1 MAFKRS
7 STQSS
12 VPDSPEKILLDLPRR
27 TIPGVLLHQG
37 EILRSYA
44 TRAVKAP
51 DVALELPTGSGKT
64 LVGLLIAEWRRRKS
78 DERVLY
84 LCPTRQLVNQ
94 VVEQANDLYGLD
106 VRGFTGSAKNYDP
119 QAKTDYRTA
128 AKVAVTTYSSLFN
141 TNPFFNEPDVVIVDD
156 AHAAENYVA
165 QLWTLR
171 VERFEERH
179 ATLHAAL
186 AAVLRP
192 LLDRSDFTRLT
203 GVWESPADRA
213 WVDKIATPDLLSI
226 KDELTAT
233 LDAHADGRDLRFRW
247 QVLRDHLDACQLY
260 VSSSEI
266 LIRPLIPPT
275 WVHAPFS
282 GARQRIFM
290 SATLGVGGDLERL
303 TGRRDIL
310 RLPVPD
316 GWDRQGIGRRFF
328 MFPEL
333 SLVDAEV
340 TTLKRDMMRRA
351 GRSVVLVPSD
361 KGSELVVADV
371 EQHLGFE
378 VFDAEAIEASKKPF
392 VGEPEAVAVMA
403 NRYDGIDFPG
413 DDCRLLY
420 VEGLPRAT
428 NLQERFIM
436 SRMGAAVLLNERVQ
450 TRVLQAIGRCTRAL
464 ADYSAVVVTGEEVTD
479 YLVDRRKWV
488 YLHPEL
494 QAELGFGVEQSR
506 DQTAE
511 DFMENLDTF
520 LRQRENKDWEEINGE
535 IIAKRAAATRQA
547 FPAMDDLGAVVQHEI
562 DFQAQLWRRDHE
574 AALGAAERVLGG
586 LKASELRGYRA
597 LWHYLA
603 GSAAQAGAAN
613 GTPALAA
620 KARAHFAQAKKAAV
634 GVRWLVGLA
643 RFQAEEPTAAAGDV
657 SDTALL
663 RQIERTEAVLEKLGT
678 LHDRSFAAREK
689 GILEGLANSEKF
701 EEAQRL
707 LGELLG
713 FDAGKVEAD
722 ASPDPW
728 WIAGD
733 LCLVFEDHA
742 GAKGPESTLDATK
755 ARQAALHPNWMRTNV
770 PAAQE
775 AHILPVLVTP
785 ARKAKSGAMPHLGDF
800 GFWPLNE
807 FHAWARE
814 ALSTIRELRRTF
826 VEPGDLAW
834 RAEAVEAFRGS
845 GLDAPG
851 LFARLSARRASG
863 EMQEVA

>member
-1 MAFKRS
+1 MAFKKGP
-7 STQSS
+7 TQAS
-12 VPDSPEKILLDLPRR
+12 VPDSPEKVLLDLPRR

-37 EILRSYA
+37 EMLRSYA
-44 TRAVKAP
+44 ARAVGAP

-64 LVGLLIAEWRRRKS
+64 LVGLLIAEWRRRRS
-78 DERVLY
+78 HERVLY

-106 VRGFTGSAKNYDP
+106 VQGFTGSAAAYSP

-141 TNPFFNEPDVVIVDD
+141 SNPFFDDPDVVIVDD

-171 VERFEERH
+171 VERFRDRH
-179 ATLHAAL
+179 AAIHAAL

-213 WVDKIATPDLLSI
+213 WVDKIATPDLLAI

-233 LDAHADGRDLRFRW
+233 LDAHVDSMDLRWPW

-275 WVHAPFS
+275 WTHAPFAQA
-282 GARQRIFM
+282 GQRIFM
-290 SATLGVGGDLERL
+290 SATLGAGGDLERL

-333 SLVDAEV
+333 SLPEV
-340 TTLKRDMMRRA
+340 EMAKLKRDMMRRA

-361 KGSELVVADV
+361 KASESVVADV
-371 EQHLGFE
+371 EQRLGFE

-392 VGEPEAVAVMA
+392 VGKPQAVAVMA

-413 DDCRLLY
+413 DDCRLLF

-436 SRMGAAVLLNERVQ
+436 GRMGATVLLNERVQ

-479 YLVDRRKWV
+479 YLVDRRKQV
-488 YLHPEL
+488 HLHPEL
-494 QAELGFGVEQSR
+494 QAELDFGIEQSR
-506 DQTAE
+506 EQTVE
-511 DFMENLDTF
+511 GFLENLDTF
-520 LRQRENKDWEEINGE
+520 LRQRENKDWEGVNSE

-547 FPAMDDLGAVVQHEI
+547 FPAMNDLGAVVRHEI
-562 DFQAQLWRRDHE
+562 DFQARLWQRDHT
-574 AALGAAERVLGG
+574 AALEAAERVLGG
-586 LKASELRGYRA
+586 LNAPELRGYRA

-603 GSAAQAGAAN
+603 GSAAQAGAAD
-613 GTPALAA
+613 GMPALAA
-620 KARAHFAQAKKAAV
+620 KARAHFTQAKKAAV

-643 RFQAEEPTAAAGDV
+643 RFQAEEPAAAERDA
-657 SDTALL
+657 DDAALL
-663 RQIERTEAVLEKLGT
+663 RQIERTEAVLERLGT
-678 LHDRSFAAREK
+678 LHDRSFAAHERE
-689 GILEGLANSEKF
+689 ILEGLADSDRF
-701 EEAQRL
+701 EEAQRR

-728 WIAGD
+728 WIASD
-733 LCLVFEDHA
+733 LCFVFEDHA
-742 GAKGPESTLDATK
+742 GAQGPDSILDATK
-755 ARQAALHPNWMRTNV
+755 ARQAATHPNWMRVNV

-775 AHILPVLVTP
+775 ARILPVLVTP
-785 ARKAKSGAMPHLGDF
+785 ARRAKSGAVPHLGNF
-800 GFWPLNE
+800 ALWPLDE

-814 ALSTIRELRRTF
+814 ALVTVRVLRRTF
-826 VEPGDLAW
+826 AEPGDLVW
-834 RAEAVEAFRGS
+834 RAEAVEAFRGA

-851 LFARLSARRASG
+851 LFARLSARPASG